1 MTTHPQHLG
10 KYELH
15 ERLGRGGMAEVWK
28 AFDTQLH
35 RYVAV
40 KLMHA
45 DLQQDPEFLTRFTR
59 EARAIASLH
68 HPNIVQV
75 YDFQTANTPE
85 TNSPVAYMV
94 MNYVEGQTL
103 AEYIAQ
109 TSHVGQFPSPAEIVR
124 LFAAV
129 GRAVDYAH
137 KHGVL
142 HRDIKPANILLE
154 KRDAGSS
161 SMGEPILSDFGIVKL
176 MGVFTGTV
184 AGAWMGTPMYVSPEQ
199 LRGSPGTVL
208 SDIYSLGVVLY
219 EICTGVRPFT
229 GDTATSI
236 IMQQITAT
244 PIPPEQA
251 NPHISPAV
259 ANVIMHCLA
268 KNPTARFQSASAL
281 AVALAQ
287 ALKVPVPADMADIA
301 PPVRT
306 ANVEGMPTLLS
317 RNIASAAIEALAR
330 ETPIPPSDE
339 SVFLGEE
346 NSTPRG
352 VPQSVAKQSFP
363 ETPMK
368 PTPPISLPSPAP
380 AARGGRKNLL
390 FILIPLALL
399 IILGSV
405 VGGGY
410 WLTHNT
416 HTSATTTSTPS
427 QQLVGHVFFLSSG
440 SMDTQS
446 NNGINDQLQINLNN
460 LANPA
465 SGKAF
470 YAWLLSDK
478 KVTEPNSLLVATFKT
493 MAGGTIQTTYAGDA
507 HHSNLLASYS
517 RFLITEEDASSTP
530 LTPSLD
536 QKTWRYGAEL
546 AQTPNPAD
554 NFSLLDHLRHMLAK
568 DPTLDSVHLPGG
580 LDIWLLRNTQSV
592 NQQATDAREC
602 AQSNNT
608 GCMRRNLIRVLDFL
622 DGQKYVQADVP
633 AGTPFLTDPRFTSVA
648 LLEFDQQNQ
657 NPPGYL
663 YHINKHLQGIINAPG
678 VTPEQKQLAT
688 QIDKDI
694 NNLSSWLE
702 KVRSDAKQLV
712 SMSDSQLL
720 SQNSLAILNDLEN
733 YAGYTS
739 NGQFDPNTNQTM
751 GGVLRIHQNIQRL
764 ATFNVTVYK
773 Q

>member
-15 ERLGRGGMAEVWK
+15 ECLGRGGMAEVWK

-35 RYVAV
+35 RYVAI

-45 DLQQDPEFLTRFTR
+45 DLQHDPEFLTRFIR

-75 YDFQTANTPE
+75 YDFQIANTSE
-85 TNSPVAYMV
+85 TNSPLAYMV

-103 AEYIAQ
+103 AEYIAH
-109 TSHVGQFPSPAEIVR
+109 TSHVGQFPSSAEIVH
-124 LFAAV
+124 LFTAI

-154 KRDAGSS
+154 KHDMASSS
-161 SMGEPILSDFGIVKL
+161 SMGEPILLDFGIVKL
-176 MGVFTGTV
+176 MGVATGTV
-184 AGAWMGTPMYVSPEQ
+184 TGMWIGTPMYVSPEQ
-199 LRGSPGTVL
+199 LQGLPGTVL

-219 EICTGVRPFT
+219 EVCTGVRPFT
-229 GDTATSI
+229 GDTSPSI
-236 IMQQITAT
+236 LIQQITAT

-251 NPHISPAV
+251 NPRISPAL
-259 ANVIMHCLA
+259 AGVITRCLA
-268 KNPTARFQSASAL
+268 KNPTDRFQSASAL

-287 ALKVPVPADMADIA
+287 ALNVPVPADMADIA
-301 PPVRT
+301 PPVRR
-306 ANVEGMPTLLS
+306 ANVEGMPTLLP
-317 RNIASAAIEALAR
+317 RNMTNAAIEALAR

-339 SVFLGEE
+339 SVFLSPE
-346 NSTPRG
+346 NSRPL
-352 VPQSVAKQSFP
+352 PQPVAKQSFL
-363 ETPMK
+363 ETPAK
-368 PTPPISLPSPAP
+368 PTPPVPLPSPAP
-380 AARGGRKNLL
+380 VVRRRRKNLL

-405 VGGGY
+405 LGGGY

-416 HTSATTTSTPS
+416 HTTTTPT

-440 SMDTQS
+440 SIDTQS

-460 LANPA
+460 LAHPA

-478 KVTEPNSLLVATFKT
+478 KVTEPNSILVATLKT
-493 MAGGTIQTTYAGDA
+493 IADGTMQATYTGDA
-507 HHSNLLASYS
+507 HHTNLLASYS
-517 RFLITEEDASSTP
+517 RFLITEEDANSTP

-536 QKTWRYGAEL
+536 QKTWRYYAEL

-554 NFSLLDHLRHMLAK
+554 NLSLVDHLRHLLAK
-568 DPTLDSVHLPGG
+568 DPTLDSLHLLGG
-580 LDIWLLRNTQSV
+580 LDIWLLRNTQGV
-592 NQQATDAREC
+592 TQQATGAREC
-602 AQSNNT
+602 AQSNNA
-608 GCMRRNLIRVLDFL
+608 GCMRGDLIRVLDFL
-622 DGQKYVQADVP
+622 DGQKYVQMDVP

-663 YHINKHLQGIINAPG
+663 YHINKHLQGIIHAPG
-678 VTPEQKQLAT
+678 VTSEQTQLAT
-688 QIDKDI
+688 QIDQDI

-712 SMSDSQLL
+712 SMSNSQLL
-720 SQNSLAILNDLEN
+720 SQNSLAILNDLQN
-733 YAGYTS
+733 YAGYAS
-739 NGQFDPNTNQTM
+739 NGQFDPNTDQTT

-764 ATFNVTVYK
+764 ATFDVTVYK

>member
-35 RYVAV
+35 RYVAI
-40 KLMHA
+40 KLLHA
-45 DLQQDPEFLTRFTR
+45 DLQHDPEFLTRFIR

-75 YDFQTANTPE
+75 YDFQTANTSE
-85 TNSPVAYMV
+85 GESPVAYMV

-103 AEYIAQ
+103 ADYIAY
-109 TSHVGQFPSPAEIVR
+109 TSHLGQFPSPVEIVR
-124 LFAAV
+124 LFAAL

-154 KRDAGSS
+154 KRDTDSS

-176 MGVFTGTV
+176 IGVATGTA
-184 AGAWMGTPMYVSPEQ
+184 AGMWIGTPLYVSPEQ
-199 LRGSPGTVL
+199 LQGIPGTVL

-219 EICTGVRPFT
+219 EVCTGVRPFA
-229 GDTATSI
+229 GDTSSSI
-236 IMQQITAT
+236 LVQQVTAT

-251 NPHISPAV
+251 NPHISPTLAG
-259 ANVIMHCLA
+259 VIMRCLA
-268 KNPTARFQSASAL
+268 KNPADRFQSASAL
-281 AVALAQ
+281 AVAVAQ
-287 ALKVPVPADMADIA
+287 ALNVPVPEDLADISS
-301 PPVRT
+301 PVRS
-306 ANVEGMPTLLS
+306 ADGEEMPTILP
-317 RNIASAAIEALAR
+317 RNTASAAIEALAR
-330 ETPIPPSDE
+330 ETPIPPFDE
-339 SVFLGEE
+339 ALFLSAE
-346 NSTPRG
+346 NSTPQA
-352 VPQSVAKQSFP
+352 VPQPVAKQSFP
-363 ETPMK
+363 ETPAK
-368 PTPPISLPSPAP
+368 PTPPVPVPSPAP
-380 AARGGRKNLL
+380 ATGGRRKSLL

-399 IILGSV
+399 VILGSV
-405 VGGGY
+405 LGGGY
-410 WLTHNT
+410 WLTHNM
-416 HTSATTTSTPS
+416 HTSPTST
-427 QQLVGHVFFLSSG
+427 QQLLGYVFFLSTG
-440 SMDTQS
+440 SIDTQS
-446 NNGINDQLQINLNN
+446 NNGINDQLQINLKN
-460 LANPA
+460 LTNPA
-465 SGKAF
+465 AGKAF
-470 YAWLLSDK
+470 YAWLLEDK
-478 KVTEPNSLLVATFKT
+478 KVTEPNSILVATFKT
-493 MAGGTIQTTYAGDA
+493 IADGTMQTTYTGDA
-507 HHSNLLASYS
+507 DHTNLLASYS

-536 QKTWRYGAEL
+536 QKTWRYYAEL

-554 NFSLLDHLRHMLAK
+554 NLSLVDHLRHLLAK
-568 DPTLDSVHLPGG
+568 DPILDSLHLPGG

-592 NQQATDAREC
+592 TQQATDAREC
-602 AQSNNT
+602 AQSDNT
-608 GCMRRNLIRVLDFL
+608 GCMRRDLIRVLDFL
-622 DGQKYVQADVP
+622 DGPKYVQADVP
-633 AGTPFLTDPRFTSVA
+633 ANTPFLTDPKFTSVA

-764 ATFNVTVYK
+764 ATFDVTVW
-773 Q
+773 